1 MKKVLF
7 IDRDGILLE
16 EPADE
21 QVDSMDKVKFPRG
34 MFSALSKIVQ
44 TLDYE
49 VVMVTNQDGLGTES
63 YPETDFWPYQELLIR
78 SLAGEGIEF
87 DEICIDRSFA
97 RDNSKYRK
105 PETGLLTKYMNG
117 KYDLENSYVIGDRW
131 SDMQLATN
139 LGCNG
144 IWLYPRENNKEGAW
158 RDSIVLRSDNWAEV
172 CDYLFKVDRKAK
184 SIRNTSETKINARIN
199 LDGSG
204 IGVIKTG
211 LSFFDHMLDQIARHG
226 SIDLFIDV
234 KGDLEVDEHHTIEDT
249 AIALGE
255 IFNKALVKKAG
266 ITRYGYAIPMD
277 DCKAQVLLDFGGRAW
292 LVWDVKFEREM
303 IGDVPTE
310 MWYHFFKSFC
320 DHAKCNLNISADGD
334 NEHHKIEAIF
344 KAFAKA
350 IKMAK
355 SRNENDF
362 SIPSTKGTL

>member
-21 QVDSMDKVKFPRG
+21 QVDSLDKVKFPKG

-49 VVMVTNQDGLGTES
+49 LVMVTNQDGLGTES

-117 KYDLENSYVIGDRW
+117 KYDLDNSYVIGDRW
-131 SDMQLATN
+131 SDMQLAKN
-139 LGCNG
+139 LGCKG
-144 IWLYPRENNKEGAW
+144 IWLHPRENKKEGDW
-158 RDSIVLRSDNWAEV
+158 RDSIALKSWSWTDV
-172 CDYLFKVDRKAK
+172 CEYLVKADRRAMA
-184 SIRNTSETKINARIN
+184 IRNTSETNISACIN

-204 IGVIKTG
+204 IAEINTG

-226 SIDLFIDV
+226 SLDLAVKV
-234 KGDLEVDEHHTIEDT
+234 KGDLEVD
-249 AIALGE
+249 
-255 IFNKALVKKAG
+255 
-266 ITRYGYAIPMD
+266 
-277 DCKAQVLLDFGGRAW
+277 
-292 LVWDVKFEREM
+292 
-303 IGDVPTE
+303 
-310 MWYHFFKSFC
+310 
-320 DHAKCNLNISADGD
+320 
-334 NEHHKIEAIF
+334 
-344 KAFAKA
+344 
-350 IKMAK
+350 
-355 SRNENDF
+355 
-362 SIPSTKGTL
+362 